1 MLFNIQR
8 YSLHDGPGIR
18 TTIFLKGCPLK
29 CWWCHNP
36 EGISFK
42 QELIV
47 HHKKCIGCGGCA
59 EVCAYNAISPGR
71 LINFVD
77 RKRCVLC
84 LKCAEECPAAAIE
97 PAGTKMTAEQVFH
110 EVVKD
115 KVFFDQSGGGVT
127 ISGGEPLFQPEFL
140 YILLQ
145 KLKKAGINSAVDTA
159 GYARWSDLALV
170 SPLTDLFLYDLKLM
184 NSRLSRKYTGRSNK
198 LVLRNLKKLAQIH
211 GNIQIRIP
219 LLPGINDDR
228 ENIDSIGRYIRDLGL
243 RRVSIH
249 PYHYTGFAKYE
260 KIGCSYKLPQ
270 MEAPM
275 PEAIVRVKDC
285 LEQYGLNIILSGG
298 G

>member
-18 TTIFLKGCPLK
+18 TTVFLKGCPLK

-47 HHKKCIGCGGCA
+47 HHKKCIGCGSCA
-59 EVCAYNAISPGR
+59 QVCAYNAISLGR
-71 LINFVD
+71 SINSVD

-97 PAGTKMTAEQVFH
+97 PAGARMTAEQVFH
-110 EVVKD
+110 EAAKD

-140 YILLQ
+140 YTLILN
-145 KLKKAGINSAVDTA
+145 LKKAGISVAVDTA

-170 SPLTDLFLYDLKLM
+170 SPLTDLFLFDLKLM
-184 NSRLSRKYTGRSNK
+184 DGRLSRKYTGRSNK
-198 LVLRNLKKLAQIH
+198 LVLENLNKLARAH

-219 LLPGINDDR
+219 LIPGINDDQDNL
-228 ENIDSIGRYIRDLGL
+228 ESIGRHVRDLGL
-243 RRVSIH
+243 KQASIH
-249 PYHYTGFAKYE
+249 PYHHTGVAKYE

-270 MEAPM
+270 IEAPV
-275 PEAIVRVKDC
+275 PEAINRAKDC
-285 LEQYGLNIILSGG
+285 LEQYGLTIILSEGD
-298 G
+298 